1 MHISCMP
8 RSGELE
14 LLVSTSKADPNHHP
28 PIAALTKEA
37 LRPRETTLA
46 KGTQLLMRKPPLQL
60 WTMVFP
66 KISEGEPVLHP
77 ELTSSE
83 LATIVA

>member
-37 LRPRETTLA
+37 LRPREATLA
-46 KGTQLLMRKPPLQL
+46 KGTQLLM
-60 WTMVFP
+60 
-66 KISEGEPVLHP
+66 
-77 ELTSSE
+77 
-83 LATIVA
+83 